1 MIRASRVWAMGAAA
15 IVLGVLVSP
24 VVPVRPDAPAQAA
37 TATSLDRFFVQ
48 GTSNGQSVD
57 YLPVNSRGITKPEQ
71 KGDRTILTF
80 PMISLAT
87 GEVIGTIID
96 DVGAVVPG
104 ILFDVITTYKFP
116 DGELVNHMPVSS
128 APDAQRPG
136 WIIVGNRPD
145 TDSIVSATGVF
156 AGRTGRVR
164 LSGTNDLRKFPEEL
178 YQDDFWVIE
187 LNK

>member
-1 MIRASRVWAMGAAA
+1 MIRTSRVLAVGVAA
-15 IVLGVLVSP
+15 IVLGVLLSP
-24 VVPVRPDAPAQAA
+24 VGVRPNAPAEASAA
-37 TATSLDRFFVQ
+37 SSLDRFFIQ

-57 YLPVNSRGITKPEQ
+57 YLPVNSRGITHPEQ
-71 KGDRTILTF
+71 KGDRTILNF
-80 PMISLAT
+80 PMISLST

-96 DVGAVVPG
+96 DVGAIVPG
-104 ILFDVITTYKFP
+104 VLFDVITTYTFA
-116 DGELVNHMPVSS
+116 DGELVNHMTVSS

-145 TDSIVSATGVF
+145 TNTIVKATGVF
-156 AGRTGRVR
+156 AGRTGKVR

-187 LNK
+187 LDK